1 MRGGKKCVCL
11 AKGKRENSFL
21 KLSPVLPRP
30 CLLSKLWSWQQGSS
44 HVPCFAPHP
53 KHTLKP
59 RAGRLHSCAGQS
71 PRGSA
76 GGLAAKSQRG
86 WKQTG
91 LLPLLTCLWNV
102 RHRDLTFTTD
112 SVRLAFLQAV
122 SCCCCCLFWRE
133 QREPVECIWAAGIEK
148 LPGCYIVPFCVW
160 FNIISISPRIFHG
173 LREAHCVEHTAR
185 FLQTGLRCA
194 C

>member
-91 LLPLLTCLWNV
+91 LLPVASANVSVQCEAQRPDLHNWLRKACFSPGSFLLLLLSLLKRAERACRVHMSCWYWKASWLLYRPFLCLVQHYFYFPAN
-102 RHRDLTFTTD
+102 F
-112 SVRLAFLQAV
+112 
-122 SCCCCCLFWRE
+122 
-133 QREPVECIWAAGIEK
+133 PWATRSTVCWAHSK
-148 LPGCYIVPFCVW
+148 
-160 FNIISISPRIFHG
+160 ISANRP
-173 LREAHCVEHTAR
+173 
-185 FLQTGLRCA
+185 
-194 C
+194 